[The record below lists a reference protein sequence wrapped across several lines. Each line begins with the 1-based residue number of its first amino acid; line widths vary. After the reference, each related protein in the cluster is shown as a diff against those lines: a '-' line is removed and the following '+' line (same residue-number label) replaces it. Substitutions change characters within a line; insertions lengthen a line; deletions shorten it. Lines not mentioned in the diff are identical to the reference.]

1 MSSVFFDTSVHFD
14 EHPCCCCWWRVSS
27 SGPRPLS
34 ALPRRLPVYVMTL
47 DVYERERR
55 DPSLLLPPSER
66 SLVLPR
72 DRFTAQSR
80 FIDPAAAHSAKV
92 RRDYRRGKYPHINA
106 LNPLEAARREMAYL
120 PSQKR
125 ASKEEYS
132 SPLTLTGAAIEAAA
146 TMMRVNV
153 RRD

>member
-1 MSSVFFDTSVHFD
+1 
-14 EHPCCCCWWRVSS
+14 
-27 SGPRPLS
+27 
-34 ALPRRLPVYVMTL
+34 MTL